1 MSQSLNRHSSPS
13 TSPNS
18 IPPICVAS
26 VDQTGY
32 RLCRFASMWRN
43 RALSDSLHCMR
54 LSQPARFSMPLRGVD
69 MGYAHGPLLTKS
81 LATLGV
87 VFLAGILTV
96 SVNKMFA
103 DRIGSDP

>member
-1 MSQSLNRHSSPS
+1 
-13 TSPNS
+13 
-18 IPPICVAS
+18 
-26 VDQTGY
+26 
-32 RLCRFASMWRN
+32 
-43 RALSDSLHCMR
+43 
-54 LSQPARFSMPLRGVD
+54 